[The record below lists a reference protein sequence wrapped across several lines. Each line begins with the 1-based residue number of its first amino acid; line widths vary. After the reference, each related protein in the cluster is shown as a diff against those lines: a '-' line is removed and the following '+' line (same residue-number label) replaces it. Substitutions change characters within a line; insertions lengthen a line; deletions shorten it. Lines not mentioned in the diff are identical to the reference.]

1 MAEPR
6 MAADEPRPWRAGI
19 VWMLLVLGPGFFLV
33 YTSFT
38 DSKARMITLYS
49 LKPGFQK
56 LLRPVARWLHDR
68 GVSANQ
74 ITVAALLLSLATG
87 AALCGWAAP
96 VVWLLVPPVLLL
108 RMALNALDGMLA
120 RDFQQ
125 PTPLGAILNEMGDIL
140 ADIGLYLPLALV
152 PGAPIAWV
160 VTFVLLALLSEFSG
174 VVAVLIGASR
184 RYDGPLGKSDRALLF
199 GGIALLLGFGLSPG
213 FWLTAILL
221 VASGLLA
228 MTCFNRLRAALREL
242 SSCP

>member
-1 MAEPR
+1 
-6 MAADEPRPWRAGI
+6 
-19 VWMLLVLGPGFFLV
+19 
-33 YTSFT
+33 
-38 DSKARMITLYS
+38 MITLYS

-56 LLRPVARWLHDR
+56 LLRPIARWLHDH

-74 ITVAALLLSLATG
+74 VTIAALLLSLATG
-87 AALCGWAAP
+87 AALCGWATP
-96 VVWLLVPPVLLL
+96 VVWLLVPPMLLL

-125 PTPLGAILNEMGDIL
+125 PTPLGAILNEMGDVL

-152 PGAPIAWV
+152 PGAPVAWV

-199 GGIALLLGFGLSPG
+199 GGIAVLLGFGLPPG
-213 FWLTAILL
+213 FWLTVVLL
-221 VASGLLA
+221 VAIGLLA
-228 MTCFNRLRAALREL
+228 LTCFNRLRAALLEV